1 MNSIVIGSGFGGIA
15 AALRLKAKGHKVK
28 LIEKHPDLGGRAR
41 VFKRN
46 GFIYDAGPTVIT
58 APYLINELFE
68 LFNKDP
74 KNYIELTPLKIWYQF
89 IFEDKTKFNY
99 SGDEIE
105 MKDQIEKLSKE
116 DVNGYEK
123 LVNFTKK
130 IFDKGFLELADVPF
144 DKPFVMMQQ
153 LPALLKLKS
162 YKSVYSLV
170 SSYIKNEKLR
180 RMLSMHPLL
189 VGGNPFTTTSI
200 YGLIL
205 YLEKKWGIH
214 YSVGGTGNIIKGF
227 EKLMNEVGI
236 EIIKNT
242 EVTEIITKNNK
253 ISGVKLNNEN
263 EIDADNVV
271 CNADPP
277 AFYEKML
284 SKSNEN
290 SMLFNW
296 KKNRMEYSMG
306 LFVYYFGTK
315 KIYENVEHHTIKFGN
330 KYEEHLDDIF
340 NKKKLNNENEIGAD
354 NVVCNADPPAFYE
367 KMLSKSNESSMLFN
381 WKKNRMEYSMGL
393 FVYYFGTKKIY
404 ENVEH
409 HTIKFGN
416 KYKEHLDDIFDK
428 KKLNN
433 DISYY
438 LHRPTATDKTMA
450 PEGNDCFYVL
460 VPVPNNQSKINW
472 ETEGEKMKNL
482 VIEKMEKDLMPD
494 LKNNIVEDFYLTP
507 DYFEKELNTKFG
519 SGFSIQ
525 PKFTQ
530 SAYFRFHNKSEI
542 YDGLYFVGAGTHP
555 GAGVPGVLSSA
566 KVLDKLF

>member
-1 MNSIVIGSGFGGIA
+1 MNSIIIGSGFGGIA
-15 AALRLKAKGHKVK
+15 AALRLKAKGHNVT
-28 LIEKHPDLGGRAR
+28 LIEKHNDLGGRAR
-41 VFKRN
+41 VFKRS
-46 GFIYDAGPTVIT
+46 GFTYDGGPTVIT

-68 LFNKDP
+68 LFKKDP
-74 KNYIELTPLKIWYQF
+74 KDYIKLEPLNTWYQF
-89 IFEDKTKFNY
+89 VFEDKSKFNY
-99 SGDEIE
+99 SGNETE
-105 MKDQIEKLSKE
+105 MKNQIEKINSK
-116 DVNGYEK
+116 DVDGYTK

-130 IFDKGFLELADVPF
+130 IFDKGYTELSDVPF
-144 DKPFVMMQQ
+144 NKPFVMMQQ

-170 SSYIKNEKLR
+170 SSFIKNEKLR

-214 YSVGGTGNIIKGF
+214 YSMGGTGNIIIGL
-227 EKLMNEVGI
+227 EKLMNEVGV
-236 EIIKNT
+236 EIIKGH
-242 EVTEIITKNNK
+242 EVKKIILEKKK
-253 ISGVKLNNEN
+253 ITGVEL
-263 EIDADNVV
+263 DNAQKINANYIV

-277 AFYEKML
+277 GVYENLLNGK
-284 SKSNEN
+284 KSN
-290 SMLFNW
+290 SFLFNW

-315 KIYENVEHHTIKFGN
+315 KTY
-330 KYEEHLDDIF
+330 DDI
-340 NKKKLNNENEIGAD
+340 
-354 NVVCNADPPAFYE
+354 
-367 KMLSKSNESSMLFN
+367 
-381 WKKNRMEYSMGL
+381 
-393 FVYYFGTKKIY
+393 
-404 ENVEH
+404 EH

-416 KYKEHLDDIFDK
+416 KYKEHLEDIFDN

-438 LHRPTATDKTMA
+438 LHRPTATDKSMA
-450 PEGNDCFYVL
+450 PTGHDCFYVL
-460 VPVPNNQSKINW
+460 VPVPNNQSNINW
-472 ETEGEKMKNL
+472 KIEGEKMKNL
-482 VIEKMEKDLMPD
+482 VIDKMENDLMPG
-494 LKNNIVEDFYLTP
+494 LRENIVEDFYLTP
-507 DYFEKELNTKFG
+507 DYFEKDLNTKYG

-525 PKFTQ
+525 PKFSQ

-566 KVLDKLF
+566 KVLDKII

>member
-15 AALRLKAKGHKVK
+15 AALRLRAKGHDVT
-28 LIEKHPDLGGRAR
+28 LIEKHQDLGGRAR

-46 GFIYDAGPTVIT
+46 GFTFDGGPTVIT

-68 LFNKDP
+68 LFKKNPKD
-74 KNYIELTPLKIWYQF
+74 YIELSPLKIWYQF
-89 IFEDKTKFNY
+89 IFEDRSKFNY
-99 SGDEIE
+99 SGNENE
-105 MKDQIEKLSKE
+105 MKAQIGELSQE
-116 DVNGYEK
+116 DVQGYEK

-130 IFDKGFLELADVPF
+130 IFDKGFTELADVPF
-144 DKPFVMMQQ
+144 DKPFVMLQQ

-214 YSVGGTGNIIKGF
+214 YSMGGTGNIIKGF

-236 EIIKNT
+236 KVIKGNEVKKIISKNT
-242 EVTEIITKNNK
+242 KIT
-253 ISGVKLNNEN
+253 GVQLNNDN
-263 EIDADNVV
+263 TINADIVI

-277 AFYEKML
+277 AVYEKL
-284 SKSNEN
+284 LDGNNNN
-290 SMLFNW
+290 SFLFNW
-296 KKNRMEYSMG
+296 KK
-306 LFVYYFGTK
+306 K
-315 KIYENVEHHTIKFGN
+315 
-330 KYEEHLDDIF
+330 
-340 NKKKLNNENEIGAD
+340 
-354 NVVCNADPPAFYE
+354 
-367 KMLSKSNESSMLFN
+367 
-381 WKKNRMEYSMGL
+381 RMEYSMGL

-428 KKLNN
+428 KKLNE

-438 LHRPTATDKTMA
+438 LHRPSATDKSMA

-460 VPVPNNQSKINW
+460 VPVPNNQSGINW
-472 ETEGEKMKNL
+472 NTEGEKMKSLIIN
-482 VIEKMEKDLMPD
+482 KMEKDLMPN
-494 LKNNIVEDFYLTP
+494 LKENIVEDFYLTP
-507 DYFEKELNTKFG
+507 DYFEKDLNTKFG

-566 KVLDKLF
+566 KVLDKIL

>member
-15 AALRLKAKGHKVK
+15 AALRLRAKGHEVT

-46 GFIYDAGPTVIT
+46 GFTFDGGPTVIT
-58 APYLINELFE
+58 APYLINELFD
-68 LFNKDP
+68 LFKKDP
-74 KNYIELTPLKIWYQF
+74 NDYIKLTPLKIWYQF
-89 IFEDKTKFNY
+89 IFEDKIKFDY
-99 SGDEIE
+99 SGNETE
-105 MKDQIEKLSKE
+105 MKNQIEKISKE
-116 DVNGYEK
+116 DVKGYEK

-130 IFDKGFLELADVPF
+130 IFDKGFTELADIPF
-144 DKPFVMMQQ
+144 DKPFIMMQQ

-170 SSYIKNEKLR
+170 SSYIKSEKLR
-180 RMLSMHPLL
+180 KMLSMHPLL
-189 VGGNPFTTTSI
+189 VGGNPFSTTSI

-214 YSVGGTGNIIKGF
+214 YSMGGTGNIIKGY

-236 EIIKNT
+236 KVLKKS
-242 EVTEIITKNNK
+242 EVTKIISKNAK
-253 ISGVKLNNEN
+253 ISGVQINNQN
-263 EIDADNVV
+263 NIDADNVI

-277 AFYEKML
+277 AVYEKL
-284 SKSNEN
+284 LNQNTNN
-290 SMLFNW
+290 SFLFNW

-315 KIYENVEHHTIKFGN
+315 KIYENVK
-330 KYEEHLDDIF
+330 
-340 NKKKLNNENEIGAD
+340 
-354 NVVCNADPPAFYE
+354 
-367 KMLSKSNESSMLFN
+367 
-381 WKKNRMEYSMGL
+381 
-393 FVYYFGTKKIY
+393 
-404 ENVEH
+404 H

-428 KKLNN
+428 KRLNK

-438 LHRPTATDKTMA
+438 LHRPTATDRSMA

-472 ETEGEKMKNL
+472 DIEGEEMKNL
-482 VIEKMEKDLMPD
+482 VIDKMEKDLMPN
-494 LKNNIVEDFYLTP
+494 LKENIIEDFYLTP
-507 DYFEKELNTKFG
+507 NYFENDLNTKFG

-530 SAYFRFHNKSEI
+530 SAYFRFHNKSEV

-566 KVLDKLF
+566 KVLDKII

>member
-15 AALRLKAKGHKVK
+15 AALRLRAKGHDVT
-28 LIEKHPDLGGRAR
+28 LIEKHQDLGGRAR

-46 GFIYDAGPTVIT
+46 GFTFDGGPTVIT

-68 LFNKDP
+68 LFKKNPKD
-74 KNYIELTPLKIWYQF
+74 YIELSPLKIWYQF
-89 IFEDKTKFNY
+89 IFEDRSKFNY
-99 SGDEIE
+99 SGNENE
-105 MKDQIEKLSKE
+105 MKAQIGELSQE
-116 DVNGYEK
+116 DVQGYEK

-130 IFDKGFLELADVPF
+130 IFDKGFTELADVPF
-144 DKPFVMMQQ
+144 DKPFVMLQQ

-214 YSVGGTGNIIKGF
+214 YSMGGTGNIIKGF

-236 EIIKNT
+236 KVIKGNEVKKIISKNT
-242 EVTEIITKNNK
+242 KIT
-253 ISGVKLNNEN
+253 GVQLNNDN
-263 EIDADNVV
+263 TINADIVI

-277 AFYEKML
+277 AVYEKL
-284 SKSNEN
+284 LDGNNNN
-290 SMLFNW
+290 SFLFNW
-296 KKNRMEYSMG
+296 KK
-306 LFVYYFGTK
+306 K
-315 KIYENVEHHTIKFGN
+315 
-330 KYEEHLDDIF
+330 
-340 NKKKLNNENEIGAD
+340 
-354 NVVCNADPPAFYE
+354 
-367 KMLSKSNESSMLFN
+367 
-381 WKKNRMEYSMGL
+381 RMEYSMGL

-428 KKLNN
+428 KKLNE

-438 LHRPTATDKTMA
+438 LHRPSATDKSMA

-460 VPVPNNQSKINW
+460 VPVPNNQSGIDWN
-472 ETEGEKMKNL
+472 TEGEKMKSLIIN
-482 VIEKMEKDLMPD
+482 KMEKDLMPN
-494 LKNNIVEDFYLTP
+494 LKENIVEDFYLTP
-507 DYFEKELNTKFG
+507 DYFEKDLNTKFG

-566 KVLDKLF
+566 KVLDKIL

>member
-15 AALRLKAKGHKVK
+15 AALRLKAKGHKVT

-41 VFKRN
+41 VFRKN
-46 GFIYDAGPTVIT
+46 GFIFDGGPTVIT

-68 LFNKDP
+68 LFKKNPKD
-74 KNYIELTPLKIWYQF
+74 YIKLSPLKVWYQF
-89 IFEDKTKFNY
+89 VFEDKSKFNY
-99 SGDEIE
+99 SGNENE
-105 MKDQIEKLSKE
+105 MKAQIKELNKE
-116 DVNGYEK
+116 DVKGYEK

-130 IFDKGFLELADVPF
+130 IFDKGFTELADIPF

-153 LPALLKLKS
+153 LPSLLKLKS

-214 YSVGGTGNIIKGF
+214 YSMGGTGNIIKGF

-236 EIIKNT
+236 KVIKGN
-242 EVTEIITKNNK
+242 EVIKILSKNNK
-253 ISGVKLNNEN
+253 ITSIQLDNHDY
-263 EIDADNVV
+263 IDADNVI

-277 AFYEKML
+277 AVYEKL
-284 SKSNEN
+284 LDEKNNN
-290 SMLFNW
+290 SFLFKW
-296 KKNRMEYSMG
+296 KKKRMEYSMG

-315 KIYENVEHHTIKFGN
+315 KIYDNVEHHTIKFG
-330 KYEEHLDDIF
+330 
-340 NKKKLNNENEIGAD
+340 
-354 NVVCNADPPAFYE
+354 
-367 KMLSKSNESSMLFN
+367 S
-381 WKKNRMEYSMGL
+381 
-393 FVYYFGTKKIY
+393 
-404 ENVEH
+404 
-409 HTIKFGN
+409 

-438 LHRPTATDKTMA
+438 LHRPSATDKSMA
-450 PEGNDCFYVL
+450 PQGNDCFYVL
-460 VPVPNNQSKINW
+460 VPVPNNQSGIDW
-472 ETEGEKMKNL
+472 SIEGDKMKKL
-482 VIEKMEKDLMPD
+482 IIDKMENDLMPN
-494 LKNNIVEDFYLTP
+494 LRNNIVEDFYLTP
-507 DYFEKELNTKFG
+507 DYFEKDLNTKFG

-566 KVLDKLF
+566 KVLDKIL

>member
-15 AALRLKAKGHKVK
+15 AALRLKAKGHKVT

-41 VFKRN
+41 VFKKN
-46 GFIYDAGPTVIT
+46 GFIYDGGPTVIT

-68 LFNKDP
+68 LFSKDP
-74 KNYIELTPLKIWYQF
+74 KNYIELTPLKVWYQF

-99 SGDEIE
+99 SGDEQE
-105 MKDQIEKLSKE
+105 MKRQIEKLNKN
-116 DVNGYEK
+116 DVEGYEK

-130 IFDKGFLELADVPF
+130 IFDKGFTELADVPF
-144 DKPFVMMQQ
+144 DRPLVMAQQ

-170 SSYIKNEKLR
+170 SSYVKNEKLR
-180 RMLSMHPLL
+180 RMFSMHPLL

-214 YSVGGTGNIIKGF
+214 YSMGGTGNIIKGF
-227 EKLMNEVGI
+227 ERLMDEEGI
-236 EIIKNT
+236 KIIKGH
-242 EVTEIITKNNK
+242 EVTKIISDKKRIT
-253 ISGVKLNNEN
+253 GVQLNDQTILQSNYV
-263 EIDADNVV
+263 I

-277 AFYEKML
+277 AVYEKML
-284 SKSNEN
+284 NGNTNN
-290 SMLFNW
+290 SFLFKW

-315 KIYENVEHHTIKFGN
+315 VK
-330 KYEEHLDDIF
+330 
-340 NKKKLNNENEIGAD
+340 
-354 NVVCNADPPAFYE
+354 
-367 KMLSKSNESSMLFN
+367 
-381 WKKNRMEYSMGL
+381 
-393 FVYYFGTKKIY
+393 Y

-416 KYKEHLDDIFDK
+416 KYKEHLDDIFNN
-428 KKLNN
+428 KKLND

-438 LHRPTATDKTMA
+438 LHRPSSTDTSMA

-472 ETEGEKMKNL
+472 SVEGEKMKNL
-482 VIEKMEKDLMPD
+482 VINKMQNDLMPN
-494 LKNNIVEDFYLTP
+494 LKENIVEDFYLTP
-507 DYFEKELNTKFG
+507 DYFEKDLNTKYG

-525 PKFTQ
+525 PKFSQ

-542 YDGLYFVGAGTHP
+542 YKGLYFVGAGTHP

-566 KVLDKLF
+566 KVLDKIL

>member
-15 AALRLKAKGHKVK
+15 AALRLKAKGHQVK

-41 VFKRN
+41 VFKKN
-46 GFIYDAGPTVIT
+46 GFIFDGGPTVIT

-68 LFNKDP
+68 LFKKDP
-74 KNYIELTPLKIWYQF
+74 KNYIELSPLKIWYQF
-89 IFEDKTKFNY
+89 IFEDKSKFNY
-99 SGDEIE
+99 SGDEDN
-105 MKDQIEKLSKE
+105 MVKQIEDISKD
-116 DVNGYEK
+116 DVEGYQK
-123 LVNFTKK
+123 LVSFTKK
-130 IFDKGFLELADVPF
+130 IFDKGFTELADVPF

-170 SSYIKNEKLR
+170 SSFIKNEKLR

-214 YSVGGTGNIIKGF
+214 YSMGGTGNIIKGL
-227 EKLMNEVGI
+227 EKLMLEEGI
-236 EIIKNT
+236 DIIKNS
-242 EVTEIITKNNK
+242 EVTEIISKSNK
-253 ISGVKLNNEN
+253 ITGIKLNNQ
-263 EIDADNVV
+263 EIIEAENVV

-284 SKSNEN
+284 KKNGQGSFI
-290 SMLFNW
+290 FNW
-296 KKNRMEYSMG
+296 KKKRMEYSMG

-315 KIYENVEHHTIKFGN
+315 KVYE
-330 KYEEHLDDIF
+330 D
-340 NKKKLNNENEIGAD
+340 
-354 NVVCNADPPAFYE
+354 
-367 KMLSKSNESSMLFN
+367 
-381 WKKNRMEYSMGL
+381 
-393 FVYYFGTKKIY
+393 
-404 ENVEH
+404 VEH

-416 KYKEHLDDIFDK
+416 KYKEHLEDIFNN

-438 LHRPTATDKTMA
+438 LHRPSATDKSMA

-460 VPVPNNQSKINW
+460 VPVPNNQSKIDW
-472 ETEGEKMKNL
+472 QTEGENMKNL
-482 VIEKMEKDLMPD
+482 VIDKMEKDLMPN
-494 LKNNIVEDFYLTP
+494 LRENIVADFYLTP

-566 KVLDKLF
+566 KVLDKLL

>member
-15 AALRLKAKGHKVK
+15 AALRLKAKGHQVK

-41 VFKRN
+41 VFKKN
-46 GFIYDAGPTVIT
+46 GFIFDGGPTVIT

-68 LFNKDP
+68 LFKKDP
-74 KNYIELTPLKIWYQF
+74 KNYIELSPLKIWYQF
-89 IFEDKTKFNY
+89 IFEDKSKFNY
-99 SGDEIE
+99 SGDEAN
-105 MKDQIEKLSKE
+105 MVKQIEDISKD
-116 DVNGYEK
+116 DVEGYQR
-123 LVNFTKK
+123 LVSFTKK
-130 IFDKGFLELADVPF
+130 IFDKGFTELADVPF
-144 DKPFVMMQQ
+144 DKPLVMMQQ

-170 SSYIKNEKLR
+170 SSFIKNEKLR

-214 YSVGGTGNIIKGF
+214 YSMGGTGNIIKGL
-227 EKLMNEVGI
+227 EKLMLEEGI
-236 EIIKNT
+236 DIIKNS
-242 EVTEIITKNNK
+242 EVTEIISKSNK
-253 ISGVKLNNEN
+253 ITGIKLNNQKIIEA
-263 EIDADNVV
+263 ENVV

-284 SKSNEN
+284 KKNGQGSFI
-290 SMLFNW
+290 FNW
-296 KKNRMEYSMG
+296 KKKRMEYSMG

-315 KIYENVEHHTIKFGN
+315 KIY
-330 KYEEHLDDIF
+330 
-340 NKKKLNNENEIGAD
+340 
-354 NVVCNADPPAFYE
+354 P
-367 KMLSKSNESSMLFN
+367 
-381 WKKNRMEYSMGL
+381 
-393 FVYYFGTKKIY
+393 
-404 ENVEH
+404 NVEH

-416 KYKEHLDDIFDK
+416 KYKEHLEDIFNN

-438 LHRPTATDKTMA
+438 LHRPSATDKSMA

-460 VPVPNNQSKINW
+460 VPVPNNQSKIDW
-472 ETEGEKMKNL
+472 QTEGENMKNL
-482 VIEKMEKDLMPD
+482 VIDKMEKDLMPN
-494 LKNNIVEDFYLTP
+494 LRENIAADFYLTP

-566 KVLDKLF
+566 KVLDKLL

>member
-15 AALRLKAKGHKVK
+15 AALRLRAKGHEVTI
-28 LIEKHPDLGGRAR
+28 IEKHPDLGGRAR
-41 VFKRN
+41 VFRKN
-46 GFIYDAGPTVIT
+46 GFIFDGGPTVIT
-58 APYLINELFE
+58 APYLINELFD
-68 LFNKDP
+68 LFKKDP
-74 KNYIELTPLKIWYQF
+74 KDYIKLTPLKIWYQF

-99 SGDEIE
+99 SGNELE
-105 MKDQIEKLSKE
+105 MKNQIRNINVE
-116 DVNGYEK
+116 DVKGYEK

-130 IFDKGFLELADVPF
+130 IFDKGFTELADVPF

-170 SSYIKNEKLR
+170 SSYIQSEKLR

-189 VGGNPFTTTSI
+189 VGGNPFSTTSI

-214 YSVGGTGNIIKGF
+214 YSMGGTGNIIKAY
-227 EKLMNEVGI
+227 EKLMKEVGI
-236 EIIKNT
+236 KILKES
-242 EVTEIITKNNK
+242 EVTKIISKNNR
-253 ISGVKLNNEN
+253 ITGVQINNQTD
-263 EIDADNVV
+263 IDAGNII

-277 AFYEKML
+277 AVYEKL
-284 SKSNEN
+284 LNQNNNN
-290 SMLFNW
+290 SFLFKW

-315 KIYENVEHHTIKFGN
+315 KIYK
-330 KYEEHLDDIF
+330 
-340 NKKKLNNENEIGAD
+340 
-354 NVVCNADPPAFYE
+354 
-367 KMLSKSNESSMLFN
+367 
-381 WKKNRMEYSMGL
+381 
-393 FVYYFGTKKIY
+393 
-404 ENVEH
+404 NVEH

-428 KKLNN
+428 KKLND

-438 LHRPTATDKTMA
+438 LHRPTATDKSMA
-450 PEGNDCFYVL
+450 PKGNDCFYVL
-460 VPVPNNQSKINW
+460 VPVPNNKSNINW
-472 ETEGEKMKNL
+472 NTEGEKMKKL
-482 VIEKMEKDLMPD
+482 VIEKMEKDLMPN
-494 LKNNIVEDFYLTP
+494 LKENIVEDFYLTP
-507 DYFEKELNTKFG
+507 DYFEKDLNTKFG

-566 KVLDKLF
+566 KVLDKII

>member
-1 MNSIVIGSGFGGIA
+1 MDSIVIGSGFGGIA
-15 AALRLKAKGHKVK
+15 AALRLKAKGHNVT
-28 LIEKHPDLGGRAR
+28 LVEKHKDLGGRAR
-41 VFKRN
+41 VFKKN
-46 GFIYDAGPTVIT
+46 GFTYDGGPTVIT

-68 LFNKDP
+68 LFKKDP
-74 KNYIELTPLKIWYQF
+74 KNYINLQPLQTWYQF
-89 IFEDKTKFNY
+89 VFEDKSKFNY
-99 SGDEIE
+99 SGNEND
-105 MKDQIEKLSKE
+105 MKKQIENISKE
-116 DVNGYEK
+116 DVEGYSK

-130 IFDKGFLELADVPF
+130 IFDKGFTELADVPF
-144 DKPFVMMQQ
+144 NRPSIMMQQ

-170 SSYIKNEKLR
+170 SSYVRNEKLR

-214 YSVGGTGNIIKGF
+214 YSMGGTGNIISGL

-236 EIIKNT
+236 KIIKGH
-242 EVTEIITKNNK
+242 EVNK
-253 ISGVKLNNEN
+253 IILKEKKITGIQLDNKQSINV
-263 EIDADNVV
+263 DNVI

-277 AFYEKML
+277 AVYENL
-284 SKSNEN
+284 LNGSKRRSL
-290 SMLFNW
+290 LFEW

-315 KIYENVEHHTIKFGN
+315 KIYNSI
-330 KYEEHLDDIF
+330 
-340 NKKKLNNENEIGAD
+340 
-354 NVVCNADPPAFYE
+354 
-367 KMLSKSNESSMLFN
+367 
-381 WKKNRMEYSMGL
+381 
-393 FVYYFGTKKIY
+393 
-404 ENVEH
+404 EH

-416 KYKEHLDDIFDK
+416 KYKEHLNDIFDN
-428 KKLNN
+428 KKLNT

-438 LHRPTATDKTMA
+438 LHRPSATDKSMA
-450 PEGNDCFYVL
+450 PEGHDCFYVL
-460 VPVPNNQSKINW
+460 VPVPNNQSNIDWKV
-472 ETEGEKMKNL
+472 EGEKMKNL
-482 VIEKMEKDLMPD
+482 VIDKMEYDLM
-494 LKNNIVEDFYLTP
+494 LNLRKNIVEDFYLTP
-507 DYFEKELNTKFG
+507 DYFEKDLNTKYG

-525 PKFTQ
+525 PKFSQ

-566 KVLDKLF
+566 KVLDKILQ

>member
-15 AALRLKAKGHKVK
+15 AALRLRAKGHDVT
-28 LIEKHPDLGGRAR
+28 LIEKHQDLGGRAR

-46 GFIYDAGPTVIT
+46 GFTFDGGPTVIT

-68 LFNKDP
+68 LFKKNPKD
-74 KNYIELTPLKIWYQF
+74 YIELSPLKIWYQF
-89 IFEDKTKFNY
+89 IFEDRSKFNY
-99 SGDEIE
+99 SGNENE
-105 MKDQIEKLSKE
+105 MKAQIGELSEE
-116 DVNGYEK
+116 DVQGYEK

-130 IFDKGFLELADVPF
+130 IFDKGFTELADVPF
-144 DKPFVMMQQ
+144 DKPLVMMQQ

-214 YSVGGTGNIIKGF
+214 YSMGGTGNIIKGF

-236 EIIKNT
+236 KVIKGNEVKKIISKNT
-242 EVTEIITKNNK
+242 KIT
-253 ISGVKLNNEN
+253 GVQLSNDNTIN
-263 EIDADNVV
+263 ADIVI

-277 AFYEKML
+277 AVYEKL
-284 SKSNEN
+284 LDGNSNN
-290 SMLFNW
+290 SFLFNW
-296 KKNRMEYSMG
+296 KK
-306 LFVYYFGTK
+306 K
-315 KIYENVEHHTIKFGN
+315 
-330 KYEEHLDDIF
+330 
-340 NKKKLNNENEIGAD
+340 
-354 NVVCNADPPAFYE
+354 
-367 KMLSKSNESSMLFN
+367 
-381 WKKNRMEYSMGL
+381 RMEYSMGL

-428 KKLNN
+428 KKLNE

-438 LHRPTATDKTMA
+438 LHRPSATDKSMA

-460 VPVPNNQSKINW
+460 VPVPNNQSGINW
-472 ETEGEKMKNL
+472 NTEGEKMKSLIIN
-482 VIEKMEKDLMPD
+482 KMEKDLMPN
-494 LKNNIVEDFYLTP
+494 LKENIVEDFYLTP
-507 DYFEKELNTKFG
+507 DYFEKDLNTKFG

-566 KVLDKLF
+566 KVLDKII